1 MKALCLIP
9 FFYAGIAAAE
19 AKVTYPITRY
29 EYAVTANLDKAAN
42 TLNDLTIAPGADFSL
57 NTTLGPRNA
66 ATGYKKAP
74 VFGGGGVSIREFGGG
89 LCMVSSLLYNLFLVA
104 GLEITERHAHQR
116 VVKYTAP
123 GLDATIDFNR
133 KDLRVKNV
141 LPFAVKIRLVR
152 HGKYLSGEI
161 FAAGKHALPADIRI
175 EREVASDLIPG
186 ALEPGFR
193 VRTVRVH
200 YAGGFPQRKEV
211 LSEDTF
217 LPIDHAAEGGP
228 LE

>member
-9 FFYAGIAAAE
+9 LFCASIAATE
-19 AKVTYPITRY
+19 AKVTFPITRY
-29 EYAVTANLDKAAN
+29 EYAVTANLDKAAT
-42 TLNDLTIAPGADFSL
+42 TLNELTIAAGADFSL

-133 KDLRVKNV
+133 KDLRVKNI
-141 LPFAVKIRLVR
+141 LPYAVKIRLVR
-152 HGKYLSGEI
+152 HGKYLTGELY
-161 FAAGKHALPADIRI
+161 ATGKHALPTDIRV
-175 EREVASDLIPG
+175 EREVASDMIPG

-200 YAGGFPQRKEV
+200 YAGGFPRRKEI

-228 LE
+228 FE